1 MNSEATA
8 IARTSV
14 SAPVQWLVDN
24 NYLYG
29 LVCNFGEGKAFK
41 DTEAINDLPSVD
53 RCVAYEPNSP
63 VIAKR
68 NLPIGT
74 PFNFVVA
81 NYVLNT
87 LPPEERAQ
95 AFMDAY
101 IVGQYAIFTVRLDK
115 VEGKPF
121 EDGVI
126 TRRGTFQTQ
135 LKAEEWIVWFYD
147 TIREHLLCGLA
158 RVKILRKT
166 RSYLMV
172 EVY

>member
-41 DTEAINDLPSVD
+41 DTEAMSDLPEVGG
-53 RCVAYEPNSP
+53 CFPYEPNSP

-68 NLPIGT
+68 NMPMGC

-87 LPPEERAQ
+87 LTPDARAE
-95 AFMDAY
+95 AFLQAY
-101 IVGQYAIFTVRLDK
+101 IAGQYAIFTVRLDR
-115 VEGKPF
+115 VDGEPF

-126 TRRGTFQTQ
+126 TKRGTFQ
-135 LKAEEWIVWFYD
+135 KSFSRSECEE
-147 TIREHLLCGLA
+147 LG
-158 RVKILRKT
+158 RVLTYNSSFAIIDL
-166 RSYLMV
+166 Y
-172 EVY
+172 